1 MPFAHTD
8 DESRNANYSN
18 EGSVNFTF
26 RYQKNIMGLWM
37 LQSIKKELGSVTFP
51 ELINLAR
58 GKEKN
63 YIVDVNDKRFLSP
76 QSMIAEINAAVGRE
90 LGTASLVRTVYD
102 SLALSYKQAIEELE
116 VNTGAVFDSINII
129 GGGSRDGLLNELTSK
144 VTGKKVITGPV
155 EATATGNIIAQM
167 ISAGEIKDISA
178 AREIIKNSFE
188 ISEVQV

>member
-1 MPFAHTD
+1 M
-8 DESRNANYSN
+8 
-18 EGSVNFTF
+18 
-26 RYQKNIMGLWM
+26 
-37 LQSIKKELGSVTFP
+37 
-51 ELINLAR
+51 
-58 GKEKN
+58 
-63 YIVDVNDKRFLSP
+63 
-76 QSMIAEINAAVGRE
+76 GRE